1 MERTLTIVKPDG
13 VAADVI
19 GEVIRR
25 LEAHHLRP
33 AAIKM
38 LRLTEEQAAGF
49 YHVHREKGFFSSLM
63 KFMTSGPV
71 VVMVLEGPGAIARLR
86 EVMGATDPAKAAAG
100 TIRKD
105 LASSIE
111 RNVIH
116 GSDSPESA
124 SFEIGYFF
132 NSLEICRR

>member
-19 GEVIRR
+19 GEVLRR
-25 LEAHHLRP
+25 LEAHQLRP
-33 AAIKM
+33 TAIKM
-38 LRLTEEQAAGF
+38 LRLSEEQAAGF
-49 YHVHREKGFFSSLM
+49 YHVHREKGFFPSLM

-111 RNVIH
+111 QNIVH
-116 GSDSPESA
+116 GSDGKETA
-124 SFEIGYFF
+124 AFETAYFF
-132 NSLEICRR
+132 SALEIPPR